1 MNNQQL
7 SATAKKAHKAVG
19 SITSRHGVNF
29 ERQLLAGASANP
41 VESSEEEMV
50 SSETEFQIW
59 KLLPQLKGVPE
70 NFLEKLPLSAMFQ
83 LNSALQKERKNT
95 EKLGVNARLAQNA
108 KKAVACPATIA
119 SGLDNRRDLL
129 HKARF
134 LGGACSSL
142 TDQWAAARAAI
153 GETGVVA
160 LGCYDLDAVGC
171 GGSVTPK
178 AWLEL
183 HNPASQE
190 LKIKMFHL
198 PNVANS
204 GLSGKKQDGSEE
216 GESLRE
222 IADLDSYKAALN
234 TAREA
239 MSSALPWNRS
249 IGAIVGLMINTNYL
263 QEDIGGN
270 PKRAAILVE
279 FTDYVFGR
287 NALNWENSQA
297 FLTTDDLTHVWAN
310 WKAKRG
316 IHVKSTEK
324 KKEKDSTSSSKK
336 AAADVCR
343 LWNAKACT
351 SQNEKE
357 CKTAWGRVLKH
368 ACNKFVPGGKLCMKD
383 HPRCDHT

>member
-1 MNNQQL
+1 
-7 SATAKKAHKAVG
+7 
-19 SITSRHGVNF
+19 
-29 ERQLLAGASANP
+29 
-41 VESSEEEMV
+41 MV

-70 NFLEKLPLSAMFQ
+70 NFLEKRPLSAMFQ

-95 EKLGVNARLAQNA
+95 EKLGANARLAQNA

-222 IADLDSYKAALN
+222 IADLDSYKVALN

-287 NALNWENSQA
+287 NALN
-297 FLTTDDLTHVWAN
+297 
-310 WKAKRG
+310 
-316 IHVKSTEK
+316 
-324 KKEKDSTSSSKK
+324 
-336 AAADVCR
+336 
-343 LWNAKACT
+343 
-351 SQNEKE
+351 
-357 CKTAWGRVLKH
+357 
-368 ACNKFVPGGKLCMKD
+368 
-383 HPRCDHT
+383 